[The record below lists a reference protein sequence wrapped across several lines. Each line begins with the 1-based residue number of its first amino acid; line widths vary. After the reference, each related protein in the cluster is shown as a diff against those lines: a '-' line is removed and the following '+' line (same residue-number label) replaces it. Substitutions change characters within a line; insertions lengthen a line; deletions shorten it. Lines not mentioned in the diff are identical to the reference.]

1 MRVHCSDEEQQD
13 ASGYRHR
20 PNSQQSFVQHLVRDF
35 KEYLKSYS
43 RKHQEQNFDPDGRD
57 TSNKVQSYQGRVHS
71 TCVHI
76 LAEPHAK
83 YFIGDS
89 EAKA

>member
-20 PNSQQSFVQHLVRDF
+20 PDSQQSFIQHLVRDF

-43 RKHQEQNFDPDGRD
+43 RKDQEQIWILTGRD
-57 TSNKVQSYQGRVHS
+57 PSNKVQSYQGCVHS
-71 TCVHI
+71 TCGHI
-76 LAEPHAK
+76 HAELHAN
-83 YFIGDS
+83 
-89 EAKA
+89 